1 MKQIFL
7 FSQELFLN
15 FTDGLCIVGS
25 EVAQYS
31 ANHLPDMLK
40 ANNSWFSG
48 NYAKAIQDTFLELD
62 ELLRL

>member
-1 MKQIFL
+1 MLDSTKRIYT
-7 FSQELFLN
+7 S
-15 FTDGLCIVGS
+15 GS

-40 ANNSWFSG
+40 RNNSWFSG
-48 NYAKAIQDTFLELD
+48 NYVKAMQDTFLELD

>member
-1 MKQIFL
+1 MLLDATKEIYT
-7 FSQELFLN
+7 S
-15 FTDGLCIVGS
+15 GS

-31 ANHLPDMLK
+31 AHHLPDMLK
-40 ANNSWFSG
+40 GNNSWFSG